1 MSVLDRLLRSAAP
14 AGPASG
20 LPEPIAGAESQ
31 AGRSTRSP
39 TAGEDML
46 ADVLALKI
54 LHGWIQNRH
63 QTLFPLT
70 VNLRT
75 MPPDQVRVLAG
86 VLAVALLAGH
96 DAADPGPARAWL
108 RKAGACDEAQAAL
121 DAALASPPALSRVL
135 DEVSAANMGAYA
147 YVAALVALGTR
158 DTAGELFLDYLA
170 TRLNLPTTVV
180 RSANRRYRR

>member
-1 MSVLDRLLRSAAP
+1 M
-14 AGPASG
+14 AS
-20 LPEPIAGAESQ
+20 E
-31 AGRSTRSP
+31 GR
-39 TAGEDML
+39 
-46 ADVLALKI
+46 
-54 LHGWIQNRH
+54 
-63 QTLFPLT
+63 
-70 VNLRT
+70 
-75 MPPDQVRVLAG
+75 
-86 VLAVALLAGH
+86 
-96 DAADPGPARAWL
+96 
-108 RKAGACDEAQAAL
+108 ACDEAQAAL